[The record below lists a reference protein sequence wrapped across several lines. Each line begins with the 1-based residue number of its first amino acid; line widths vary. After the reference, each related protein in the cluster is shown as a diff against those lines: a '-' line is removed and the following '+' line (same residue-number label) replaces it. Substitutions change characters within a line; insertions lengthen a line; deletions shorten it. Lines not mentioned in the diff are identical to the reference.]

1 MPGTRKPRTPKT
13 RIIFKITEIIYLHY
27 YAKYC
32 SLYLVFIRKG
42 YKMDTLELDHKSA
55 TRREIEKRFE
65 FLTICGE
72 ACIEPSI
79 AMENPNIEFNYAIGN
94 LDAVR
99 DHIEW
104 DF

>member
-1 MPGTRKPRTPKT
+1 
-13 RIIFKITEIIYLHY
+13 
-27 YAKYC
+27 
-32 SLYLVFIRKG
+32 
-42 YKMDTLELDHKSA
+42 MDTLELDHKNA
-55 TRREIEKRFE
+55 TRREIEKRLE
-65 FLTICGE
+65 FLAICGE
-72 ACIEPSI
+72 SCIEPSI

>member
-1 MPGTRKPRTPKT
+1 
-13 RIIFKITEIIYLHY
+13 
-27 YAKYC
+27 
-32 SLYLVFIRKG
+32 
-42 YKMDTLELDHKSA
+42 MDTLELDHKSA